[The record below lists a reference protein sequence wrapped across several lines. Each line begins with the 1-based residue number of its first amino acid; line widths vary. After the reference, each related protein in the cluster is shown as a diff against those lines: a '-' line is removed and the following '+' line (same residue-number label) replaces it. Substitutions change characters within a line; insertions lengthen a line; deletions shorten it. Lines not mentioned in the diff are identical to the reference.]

1 MNLSKRADT
10 QLTYDEAR
18 YNCTVAL
25 MELQRAA
32 AIWDID
38 QL

>member
-1 MNLSKRADT
+1 MNLLKRADT
-10 QLTYDEAR
+10 QLAYDEAR
-18 YNCTVAL
+18 YNCAVAL
-25 MELQRAA
+25 VELQRAA